1 MSFSFLCPYTYVM
14 NPNYKGI
21 CSQPSSRQHTVCASF
36 PLRLRTHVR
45 ALTYQSL
52 STISWLRIRP
62 YFIKWNSKPHRSA
75 ASYLLQNNGYQG
87 RDTSPR
93 CPTKVLRC
101 PPSHDSGYT
110 NTNSNG
116 VGGSL
121 LPISMFKNYPHC
133 FRIPPSHDSGYILFQ
148 DPWPRSHINR
158 LRGPRPRYPFFLR

>member
-21 CSQPSSRQHTVCASF
+21 CSQPSSRQHTACASF
-36 PLRLRTHVR
+36 LARLRTHVR

-62 YFIKWNSKPHRSA
+62 YFIQWNSNRISA
-75 ASYLLQNNGYQG
+75 ATDERSEDTSTSEAQFRATRHQHYNHLLQNNGYQG

-110 NTNSNG
+110 NTNS
-116 VGGSL
+116 
-121 LPISMFKNYPHC
+121 
-133 FRIPPSHDSGYILFQ
+133 SGRRWLAADLDVEIDEDHF
-148 DPWPRSHINR
+148 
-158 LRGPRPRYPFFLR
+158 